1 MAEGLR
7 RKPLEQG
14 TTPETSNPDK
24 MNSNQSPN
32 QGGNLN
38 EGEITT
44 GRPPQVEGGDG
55 SGLTEAE
62 LMEQELSPVWSELR
76 RLRREFGNCIIWA
89 AGEYLKLPEYL
100 KLQDRKGWYS
110 GRFLEER
117 LTNLRRF
124 LDTVST
130 NTEGTKG
137 TEGLGKMID
146 IAFEHNV
153 KRFGH
158 KELADC
164 VVKIARELE
173 QAVDKI
179 ANTQFSYETKADFL
193 NELIPL
199 MVDLILSVGPN
210 DSESRGRKPKISNF
224 DHPNN
229 ALLRVLDSAAYA
241 LVDQA
246 AKSGHQELIGAISNL
261 LEMTRIL
268 RRSDELE
275 SIHAKI
281 LVQIFVMIRESV
293 MKNRNID
300 DNLIEKLK
308 DWYANHF
315 YKSIDRTNQINQS
328 VRKLLDLNP
337 SDLKLLETLT
347 QRLNDR
353 AHETGDTHYLTLATY
368 LNKCFS
374 NPNKELEEKNAK
386 FVELRRNNTGLERMV
401 QMVQRLLNQ
410 TGTDEEK

>member
-7 RKPLEQG
+7 RNPPEQG

-24 MNSNQSPN
+24 MNSSQSPN

-300 DNLIEKLK
+300 DNLIEQLK

-353 AHETGDTHYLTLATY
+353 AHETGNTDYSMLARY
-368 LNKCFS
+368 LNECFS
-374 NPNKELEEKNAK
+374 NPNKELEVTNTE
-386 FVELRRNNTGLERMV
+386 FVELRRNNAGLERMV
-401 QMVQRLLNQ
+401 QMVQRLLKQ
-410 TGTDEEK
+410 TGSQT